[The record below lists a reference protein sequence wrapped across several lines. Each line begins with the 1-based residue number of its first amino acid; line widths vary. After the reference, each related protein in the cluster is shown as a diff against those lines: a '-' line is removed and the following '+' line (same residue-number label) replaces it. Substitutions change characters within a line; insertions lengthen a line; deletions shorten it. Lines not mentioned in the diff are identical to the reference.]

1 MKSHFLCS
9 IGSGVREFWDL
20 IVLGIEW
27 MIQGSNSFSFNRFNY
42 YYIWGWSGFIF
53 SKWTKLWVNNDIL
66 YPRVGECWQFEFS
79 HVLGELLCEA
89 RNVFLRALKKRGGE
103 MDGESTTSFRL
114 FRTFLSLLISL
125 ISLT

>member
-27 MIQGSNSFSFNRFNY
+27 MIQGSNSSLIGLIIIIYGDGADLYFQSERNFGLIMIF
-42 YYIWGWSGFIF
+42 YIPV
-53 SKWTKLWVNNDIL
+53 L
-66 YPRVGECWQFEFS
+66 GECWQFEFS

-125 ISLT
+125 IFLT

>member
-1 MKSHFLCS
+1 MDDTRINLLVL
-9 IGSGVREFWDL
+9 IGLIIIIYGDGADL
-20 IVLGIEW
+20 YFQSERNFGLIMIFYILVL
-27 MIQGSNSFSFNRFNY
+27 
-42 YYIWGWSGFIF
+42 
-53 SKWTKLWVNNDIL
+53 
-66 YPRVGECWQFEFS
+66 GECWQFEFS

-125 ISLT
+125 ISLTFL